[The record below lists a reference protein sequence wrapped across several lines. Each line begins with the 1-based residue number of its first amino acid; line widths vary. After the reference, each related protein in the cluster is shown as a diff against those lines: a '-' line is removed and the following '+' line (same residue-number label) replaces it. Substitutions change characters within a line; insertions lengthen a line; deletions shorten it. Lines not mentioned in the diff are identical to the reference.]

1 MMHFPNP
8 PMSGWRN
15 VMQDDQAF
23 YERRL
28 REELA
33 RSFNEQDPYLR
44 QLHRRWAALYKSRLL
59 ELSSGLPAAT

>member
-1 MMHFPNP
+1 
-8 PMSGWRN
+8 
-15 VMQDDQAF
+15 MQDDQAF

-28 REELA
+28 REEMA

-59 ELSSGLPAAT
+59 ELSSGLPAAA